1 MNGTNYL
8 LDTHSFV
15 FWLLEEKSLSKK
27 VLKIL
32 QKPEN
37 NFFISSMSILEIQYL
52 VEIDRLEIEL
62 GDIFSYIDSTPN
74 FNILAFDRPALVESL
89 KLNSNRDPFDR
100 IIVATAQAYKLK
112 LLTKDLRILKTF
124 PKLAIW

>member
-1 MNGTNYL
+1 MNATNYL
-8 LDTHSFV
+8 LDTHCFIY
-15 FWLLEEKSLSKK
+15 WLLGEKSLSKK

-52 VEIDRLEIEL
+52 VEVDKLQIEM

-74 FNILAFDRPALVESL
+74 FNILAFDRPALIESL
-89 KLNSNRDPFDR
+89 KLDSHRDSFDR
-100 IIVATAQAYKLK
+100 IIVATAHAYKLK

>member
-1 MNGTNYL
+1 MKGNNYL
-8 LDTHSFV
+8 LDTHCFI

-32 QKPEN
+32 KKPEN
-37 NFFISSMSILEIQYL
+37 NFFISSMSILEVQYL
-52 VEIDRLEIEL
+52 VEIGRLEIEM

-74 FNILAFDRPALVESL
+74 FNILAFDRPALIESL
-89 KLNSNRDPFDR
+89 KLDSHRDPFDR
-100 IIVATAQAYKLK
+100 IIVATAQAYKLR
-112 LLTKDLRILKTF
+112 LLTKDIRILKKF

>member
-52 VEIDRLEIEL
+52 VEIGRLEIEL

-74 FNILAFDRPALVESL
+74 FNILAFDRPALIESL
-89 KLNSNRDPFDR
+89 KLNSNRDSFDR

>member
-1 MNGTNYL
+1 MKGNNYL
-8 LDTHSFV
+8 LDTHCLL

-32 QKPEN
+32 KKPEN
-37 NFFISSMSILEIQYL
+37 NFFISSMSILEVQYL
-52 VEIDRLEIEL
+52 VEIGRLEIEM

-74 FNILAFDRPALVESL
+74 FNILAFDRPALIESL
-89 KLNSNRDPFDR
+89 KLDSHRDPFDR
-100 IIVATAQAYKLK
+100 IIVATAQAYKLR
-112 LLTKDLRILKTF
+112 LLTKDLRILKIF